1 MAHLWKHQNELW
13 EPSALAGATV
23 ALAEAGGAAVRL
35 LAMGD
40 GGWVLLVRPLN
51 SVRVNG
57 RPVVAGLRVLRDR
70 DEIVAGGARAFFS
83 TERLA
88 RVEAFPGGEGAV
100 FCARCRQQME
110 METPAVRCPGC
121 GSWCHQ
127 RDDLG
132 CWLYAPACPLCDQ
145 ATPLDAGYRWQPEF

>member
-1 MAHLWKHQNELW
+1 MAHLWKLTNELW
-13 EPSALAGATV
+13 EPAALDGAAV
-23 ALAEAGGAAVRL
+23 ALAEAGEAAVRL
-35 LAMGD
+35 LATGD
-40 GGWVLLVRPLN
+40 GGWVLLARPLN

-83 TERLA
+83 TERLT

-110 METPAVRCPGC
+110 TETPAVRCPGC